1 MAIDGNFLAFLV
13 PAVIAVLAAAV
24 GFPSK
29 SRIQED
35 PSTAYTGGRKA
46 LVVVAAILSL
56 AMGLALAGLG
66 STYSR
71 ETVVA
76 GINMIQIGGI
86 SLIIITVV
94 LMLAS
99 AVIGRQIKRAGKGE
113 RERVLEVAAI
123 RPTAPP
129 RDLPPRDLPPR
140 DLPPRDLPPRD
151 LPPRDLPPRDL
162 PPRDGPPRRGTPPP
176 RDLPPRP
183 RHPPGDEVPP
193 PPRRVER
200 RPPPRRYPPPE

>member
-13 PAVIAVLAAAV
+13 PALIAVLAAAV

-46 LVVVAAILSL
+46 FVVIAAILSL
-56 AMGLALAGLG
+56 MMGLVLAGWG

-71 ETVVA
+71 ETIVA

-86 SLIIITVV
+86 SLIIIAVV
-94 LMLAS
+94 LMAAS
-99 AVIGRQIKRAGKGE
+99 AVVGRQIKRAGKGE
-113 RERVLEVAAI
+113 REEVLEVAAI
-123 RPTAPP
+123 KPGAPP
-129 RDLPPRDLPPR
+129 RRTGAPPPLPGAAPPRRDLPPRDLPPR
-140 DLPPRDLPPRD
+140 DRPPRDAPT
-151 LPPRDLPPRDL
+151 
-162 PPRDGPPRRGTPPP
+162 RRGVPPP

-183 RHPPGDEVPP
+183 RYPPGDDVPP
-193 PPRRVER
+193 PPRKVER